1 MTLRHGQCR
10 FGASAG
16 LGGAFGIAG
25 FAGALSRGFN
35 LATGPGVG
43 GGAAGAEEPTFTA
56 RPNSRHLPAT
66 GARRSKLTC
75 TGADREKSGHPHDV
89 VLDPR
94 RHRQLRIEHKRARKI
109 EIVIALP
116 GENLAEPRGR
126 VHRLETG
133 RAEIA
138 QNCII
143 VCLVGL
149 IEREQGRTD
158 EDENAVAI
166 DLRRLGRRGALLRRL
181 ALLRRR
187 RLPRIDRTRRCVLA
201 VQPRMVAPAP
211 ERLSRRAGC
220 AAPPVYPYC
229 TR

>member
-158 EDENAVAI
+158 CAGWGVEGLCSAGLRSCDGGACLGSIERGDACFPQQKGR
-166 DLRRLGRRGALLRRL
+166 LRRAASISILHTLIIQIRGCD
-181 ALLRRR
+181 
-187 RLPRIDRTRRCVLA
+187 DR
-201 VQPRMVAPAP
+201 
-211 ERLSRRAGC
+211 S
-220 AAPPVYPYC
+220 
-229 TR
+229 